1 MSAIATLVVTL
12 LTQLLPLVGSF
23 TSGSLA
29 STISLLEEILP
40 TIVTTATELVAPVQN
55 IIAALQGSGA
65 VTAAQATSLA
75 ALSAQ
80 CDAAFDAIAQTD
92 SV

>member
-29 STISLLEEILP
+29 SVISLLEEILP
-40 TIVTTATELVAPVQN
+40 TVVTTATELVAPVQN
-55 IIAALQGSGA
+55 IITALQGSGT
-65 VTAAQATSLA
+65 VTEAQAA
-75 ALSAQ
+75 ALTALNAQ
-80 CDAAFDAIAQTD
+80 CDAAFDAIAESD
-92 SV
+92 GV